1 MSESENWQP
10 PTPPQQPFVE
20 PTIVRFQKHEYA
32 GFWIRFIAHIC
43 DGLSSLIIA
52 LPFLIIGML
61 LSDSS
66 SASDADGFAG
76 LPGYTLGS
84 TGLWPILSSVS
95 SLLLLAYWIGSRG
108 GSPLRVRLGVL
119 VLDEND
125 GSYIGTKRAIYRG
138 LMGFISL
145 RVLLLG
151 YLWMLWDPKRQTWH
165 DKVAKSVV
173 VKR

>member
-10 PTPPQQPFVE
+10 PTPPNFGVE
-20 PTIVRFQKHEYA
+20 FNAPIHQEQRA
-32 GFWIRFIAHIC
+32 GFWWRFLAHLC
-43 DGLSSLIIA
+43 DGLNTLIVAI
-52 LPFLIIGML
+52 PFLIIGT
-61 LSDSS
+61 LSSGTS
-66 SASDADGFAG
+66 TASDADGFARLSSYG
-76 LPGYTLGS
+76 MGS
-84 TGLWPILSSVS
+84 RDVWSILASVS
-95 SLLLLAYWIGSRG
+95 SLFLLAYWIGTRG

-119 VLDEND
+119 VLDQND
-125 GSYIGTKRAIYRG
+125 GSFIGTKRAVYRG

-151 YLWMLWDPKRQTWH
+151 YLWMLWDPNKQTWH